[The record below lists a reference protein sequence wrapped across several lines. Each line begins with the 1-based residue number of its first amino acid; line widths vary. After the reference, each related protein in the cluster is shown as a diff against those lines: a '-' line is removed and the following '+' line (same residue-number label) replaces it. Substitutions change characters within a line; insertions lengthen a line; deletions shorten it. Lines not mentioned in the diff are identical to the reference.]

1 MFTIFNETLAL
12 TLNPKGAEILSIS
25 NKQTQLNYLWNGD
38 PAYWP
43 KTSPVLFPVVGGLKD
58 NSYQYKGNTYQ
69 MGRHGFGRE
78 SVYTV
83 SEQSES
89 SITFTLI
96 ANEATLKVYPFHFQF
111 SVKYHVEGNKVSIT
125 YIVENTGS
133 EALLFSVGAHPAF
146 NVPLAEGTVFSD
158 YYLLFDQ
165 SEKEGRYSI
174 GADGL
179 IAQKSTPLLENTNKL
194 PLQNDLFYN
203 DALVFKNLRSTSISI
218 LNDKTSHGLKVQFN
232 NFPFMGIWQP
242 KDAPFLCIEPW
253 CGLGDM
259 EGTTSQLQEK
269 EGINTSQPGEV
280 FTRTWSVE
288 VF

>member
-1 MFTIFNETLAL
+1 MFTISNEALTL
-12 TLNPKGAEILSIS
+12 TLNPQGAEILSIYS
-25 NKQTQLNYLWNGD
+25 QQTQLNYLWNGD

-43 KTSPVLFPVVGGLKD
+43 KTSPVLFPVVGGLKE
-58 NSYQYKGNTYQ
+58 NSYQYKGKTYQ

-96 ANEATLKVYPFHFQF
+96 ANETTLKVYPFHFQF
-111 SVKYHVEGNKVSIT
+111 SVKYQVEGNKVSIT
-125 YIVENTGS
+125 YIVENTGT
-133 EALLFSVGAHPAF
+133 ETLLFSVGAHPAF
-146 NVPLAEGTVFSD
+146 NVPLVKGTEFSD
-158 YYLLFDQ
+158 YYLSFDQ
-165 SEKEGRYSI
+165 SEVEGRYPI
-174 GADGL
+174 AADGL

-194 PLQNDLFYN
+194 PLQNELFYN

-218 LNDKTSHGLKVQFN
+218 LSDKTSHGLKVQFH
-232 NFPFMGIWQP
+232 NFPYMGIWQP

-253 CGLGDM
+253 CGLGDV

-280 FTRTWSVE
+280 FTRTWTVE